1 MHRGV
6 IRLLLAG
13 CLLVIPTKLSAPGNA
28 AYLPD
33 AFPPPVVTDL
43 FERDIVSETDLYCM
57 TLAIF
62 FEGGSTGESETG
74 MRHIARVIAERARA
88 NRAYWGGNTICGV
101 VFYKR
106 AKCQFSFACLP
117 LARRTPRPGPAWDAS
132 QEIARAQL
140 EGRNE
145 DDTPDLIR
153 YYMNAPLSNPKSA
166 CAFRKEFV
174 RVVAAGR
181 HEFFREASTQERR
194 ELSAQSHHDCD
205 RYAASLKKSKKSKK
219 FAKHGKGGKS
229 KYAKASKSKGKYAS
243 KSGRRS

>member
-33 AFPPPVVTDL
+33 TPIPVVVTDL

-106 AKCQFSFACLP
+106 ASASSRSPACRSRA
-117 LARRTPRPGPAWDAS
+117 ARRDRGRPG
-132 QEIARAQL
+132 
-140 EGRNE
+140 
-145 DDTPDLIR
+145 T
-153 YYMNAPLSNPKSA
+153 
-166 CAFRKEFV
+166 
-174 RVVAAGR
+174 
-181 HEFFREASTQERR
+181 RR
-194 ELSAQSHHDCD
+194 
-205 RYAASLKKSKKSKK
+205 
-219 FAKHGKGGKS
+219 
-229 KYAKASKSKGKYAS
+229 
-243 KSGRRS
+243 RRSRARSSRAATKTTRPTSSAIT